1 MSKAWQ
7 YIIEKNL
14 NKDRLTEI
22 ISNVDSKRALTDVYP
37 PKDEVFNFLK
47 LTAFDDIKVV
57 IIGQDPYHQPGQAN
71 GLAFSVNDGIKFPP
85 SLRNIFIELNSDLG
99 IDIPKSG
106 NLTSWAKQ
114 GVFLI
119 NSTLTV
125 EKSQPNSHSKFGWDE
140 LTDFLIEYISDNK
153 ENVVFILLGKF
164 AQLKR
169 PLIKSKKHLILETSH
184 PSPFSVRRGFFG
196 SKIFSKTNEYLL
208 ENGITPI
215 DWRLSW

>member
-215 DWRLSW
+215 DWRLS

>member
-37 PKDEVFNFLK
+37 PKDEMFNFLK

-215 DWRLSW
+215 DWRLS

>member
-37 PKDEVFNFLK
+37 SKDEVFNFLK

-208 ENGITPI
+208 ENGITPM
-215 DWRLSW
+215 DWRLS